1 MFHNIIICI
10 LIFIFIGNIS
20 SQNSTVLFYQC
31 MDRLPLIGSLCFKA
45 SHLSC
50 YELTTEVM
58 IGTKE
63 IYKGNFSIPEMIIDY
78 YNIESS
84 KNATN
89 YCYNSKLN
97 LLIAN
102 DSYCRICLNTDQLD
116 VNKTI
121 NLSGNVSVDC
131 NTTMG
136 HLNRTFNMSKVTIDN
151 CLIFGCPNGC
161 SGNGVCNDKGFCAC
175 NSSFFGPDCSIQL
188 TDSYISSPSLP
199 SKIYWDLKV
208 ETCEIVSLQVKDS
221 NGTNIIDV
229 KEKIY
234 NLNEIS
240 LYPCQTSY
248 DENCELCIKMYNLS
262 IVNKDE
268 LHGCLEAKYRC
279 LNKDLY
285 NYKMGCRRL
294 LISEKLSNCTIE
306 TTSSIITPTTSI
318 TSNNNAQTTISTQ
331 KSITTSITIDN
342 NTNDSGLSTLS
353 IAMIVSVIVILIII
367 IIVIIIVKTK
377 KNNID
382 DEYKMVIQTMK
393 KRKIS
398 DKL

>member
-1 MFHNIIICI
+1 
-10 LIFIFIGNIS
+10 
-20 SQNSTVLFYQC
+20 
-31 MDRLPLIGSLCFKA
+31 
-45 SHLSC
+45 
-50 YELTTEVM
+50 
-58 IGTKE
+58 
-63 IYKGNFSIPEMIIDY
+63 
-78 YNIESS
+78 
-84 KNATN
+84 
-89 YCYNSKLN
+89 
-97 LLIAN
+97 
-102 DSYCRICLNTDQLD
+102 
-116 VNKTI
+116 
-121 NLSGNVSVDC
+121 
-131 NTTMG
+131 
-136 HLNRTFNMSKVTIDN
+136 
-151 CLIFGCPNGC
+151 
-161 SGNGVCNDKGFCAC
+161 
-175 NSSFFGPDCSIQL
+175 
-188 TDSYISSPSLP
+188 
-199 SKIYWDLKV
+199 LKV

-318 TSNNNAQTTISTQ
+318 TSNNNDQTTISTQ